1 MKKATTGDRS
11 VALYDTEGFTAL
23 RKSRALG
30 QVGQGQHTKLHLNC
44 HSPGL
49 HCVSLGDHRDPLP
62 RQLLW
67 TLAQLGAPRCCPC
80 SCGFLPGFLF
90 KVCAWKDK
98 RSILLFWVVT
108 EPVILKDCTMWLWLL
123 SALPHT
129 AESEHTAGLWCD
141 PYSFNLQVQSFG
153 LSLGPGENT
162 EKRRPSK
169 CYSKF
174 SHPRLPTLR
183 LFNSALLLKYSQL
196 LVSLIHQ
203 KEAIHVTFDFWLW
216 RNIKTKLKEIM
227 MAFVY
232 KQNIIYIF
240 SLHLIQKF
248 ITTNQRALPKA
259 FI

>member
-1 MKKATTGDRS
+1 MGYTPSDSQVLAAIPFIAEFKLACDGGETPALYADIDGVLMPVTKSSEGEKYQVSWTQEVKKATTGDRS

-30 QVGQGQHTKLHLNC
+30 QASTVSPLVTIVIPYPGSYSGPWLNSEHLAAA
-44 HSPGL
+44 
-49 HCVSLGDHRDPLP
+49 
-62 RQLLW
+62 
-67 TLAQLGAPRCCPC
+67 LAAAV
-80 SCGFLPGFLF
+80 FLPGFLF
-90 KVCAWKDK
+90 K
-98 RSILLFWVVT
+98 
-108 EPVILKDCTMWLWLL
+108 
-123 SALPHT
+123 
-129 AESEHTAGLWCD
+129 
-141 PYSFNLQVQSFG
+141 VQSFG

-162 EKRRPSK
+162 EKRRSSK
-169 CYSKF
+169 CFSKS
-174 SHPRLPTLR
+174 SHPCLPTFR

-203 KEAIHVTFDFWLW
+203 KEAFHVTFEIWLW

-248 ITTNQRALPKA
+248 ITTNQRALPKT

>member
-1 MKKATTGDRS
+1 M
-11 VALYDTEGFTAL
+11 
-23 RKSRALG
+23 
-30 QVGQGQHTKLHLNC
+30 
-44 HSPGL
+44 
-49 HCVSLGDHRDPLP
+49 
-62 RQLLW
+62 
-67 TLAQLGAPRCCPC
+67 
-80 SCGFLPGFLF
+80 
-90 KVCAWKDK
+90 
-98 RSILLFWVVT
+98 
-108 EPVILKDCTMWLWLL
+108 ILKDCTMWFWLL
-123 SALPHT
+123 SALPHI
-129 AESEHTAGLWCD
+129 AESEHTACSWCD

-153 LSLGPGENT
+153 LSLGPGEYT

-174 SHPRLPTLR
+174 SHPRLPTFR

-203 KEAIHVTFDFWLW
+203 KEATHVTFDIWLW

-248 ITTNQRALPKA
+248 FTTNQRALPKA

>member
-1 MKKATTGDRS
+1 MMAYQTS
-11 VALYDTEGFTAL
+11 PC
-23 RKSRALG
+23 
-30 QVGQGQHTKLHLNC
+30 HL
-44 HSPGL
+44 PGL
-49 HCVSLGDHRDPLP
+49 HRVSPGDNCDPLP

-67 TLAQLGAPRCCPC
+67 TLAQLWAPRCCPC

-90 KVCAWKDK
+90 KVCAWKNK
-98 RSILLFWVVT
+98 KSILPLWVVT
-108 EPVILKDCTMWLWLL
+108 EPVILKYCTMWFWLL
-123 SALPHT
+123 SAILHT
-129 AESEHTAGLWCD
+129 AESEHTAGWCD

-153 LSLGPGENT
+153 LSLGPGENI

-169 CYSKF
+169 CYSNS
-174 SHPRLPTLR
+174 SHPRLPTFR

-203 KEAIHVTFDFWLW
+203 KEAIRVTFDIWLW